1 MVGQFG
7 EWSPGSVGGP
17 QPPPYMGWTD
27 SWGLGQQVNKI
38 SLRFWSQAVVQLP
51 ASTQKDTNPKG
62 VKASS
67 NVIKSW
73 WLASSLGSKG
83 LGKG

>member
-1 MVGQFG
+1 M
-7 EWSPGSVGGP
+7 EPGVCGGP
-17 QPPPYMGWTD
+17 PATTLHGLDRQL
-27 SWGLGQQVNKI
+27 GLGQQVNKI
-38 SLRFWSQAVVQLP
+38 SLRFCSQAVVQLP

-67 NVIKSW
+67 TVIKSW

>member
-1 MVGQFG
+1 M
-7 EWSPGSVGGP
+7 EPGVCGGP

-38 SLRFWSQAVVQLP
+38 SPRFCSQAMVQLP
-51 ASTQKDTNPKG
+51 ASTQKDMNPKG
-62 VKASS
+62 AKASS
-67 NVIKSW
+67 KVIKSW